1 MPRYL
6 FLGYAD
12 TATERAM
19 TPAELD
25 AVIDAH
31 SAFAAEMRAEGRL
44 HAGAGLADPKT
55 ATTVRRT
62 PAGTP
67 DVVTD
72 GPFTE
77 LAEQIGGLYILECAD
92 REEALALAR
101 RIPYSATLT
110 VEVREVVA

>member
-12 TATERAM
+12 AATERAM
-19 TPAELD
+19 PPAELET
-25 AVIDAH
+25 IIKAH
-31 SAFAAEMRAEGRL
+31 TAFADEMRAEGRMVT
-44 HAGAGLADPKT
+44 GAGLGDPTSAMTIRRAPDADS
-55 ATTVRRT
+55 
-62 PAGTP
+62 

-92 REEALALAR
+92 RDEALALAR